1 MKRMYAP
8 LQVQAFQDGTNVR
21 VFLVN
26 DRVTPVMTTVYVSL
40 LSLEQNSTSC
50 PANRGWHS
58 FGVAPVLRTDY
69 QVLPNFASEV
79 WSTRLATLLRTR
91 PGCTEKTCYIQV
103 TAVAKPS
110 QPGAGEVSE
119 TQLWLVPLKD
129 ITFPDPELRLSN
141 FRVGLPDT
149 VGTAALPGRPRHGT
163 RQLLAE
169 DDKVDNEVEEAA
181 IQAHRTSKKKSE
193 DKEHHT
199 ANDRVS
205 SGAPEPVIKKIQP
218 KDRSDAVHGGSSASI
233 VPKRQAAAPGTPIT
247 FTLTATRTAA
257 LTNLLTKYRGR
268 FSDDVFNALHPCTPK
283 TITFYPHAS
292 AGPITAE
299 DLASDLKVESLFDH
313 QYDVAAAKR
322 GGFQPTV
329 AAAAAV
335 VGPKPSQVITAAIL
349 NIEKKRHA
357 PN

>member
-1 MKRMYAP
+1 MYAP
-8 LQVQAFQDGTNVR
+8 LQVQAFQDGANVR

-40 LSLEQNSTSC
+40 LSLDQNSTSC

-79 WSTRLATLLRTR
+79 WSTRLATLMRTR

-103 TAVAKPS
+103 TAVAKPN
-110 QPGAGEVSE
+110 QPGAGDVSE
-119 TQLWLVPLKD
+119 AQLWLVPLKD

-149 VGTAALPGRPRHGT
+149 VGTAALPGRHRPAG
-163 RQLLAE
+163 RQLRAE

-181 IQAHRTSKKKSE
+181 ILARKPYKKKTEEVEHRTTS
-193 DKEHHT
+193 
-199 ANDRVS
+199 DRVS
-205 SGAPEPVIKKIQP
+205 SGAPAHVTTKPAP
-218 KDRSDAVHGGSSASI
+218 KDRLDAVHGGSSTTT
-233 VPKRQAAAPGTPIT
+233 PKRQAAVPGAPIT
-247 FTLTATRTAA
+247 FTLSTTRTAA

-268 FSDDVFNALHPCTPK
+268 FSDDAFNALHPCTPK
-283 TITFYPHAS
+283 TITFYPHIS
-292 AGPITAE
+292 VGPITAE
-299 DLASDLKVESLFDH
+299 DLAADLKVESLFDH
-313 QYDVAAAKR
+313 QYGVAAAKK
-322 GGFQPTV
+322 GPFQPTV

-335 VGPKPSQVITAAIL
+335 VGPKPSNVSTAAIL
-349 NIEKKRHA
+349 NIEKRRNA